1 MTIHK
6 IMKTCNKITSSLSDA
21 LWARLDMWLH
31 VIFFEVL
38 FFVIARCNSLFTVC
52 YLTHVYIHTTANIL
66 ERHLRMILKCQNQD
80 KQRLPRTPR
89 GHRHSVTVHQG
100 RLTRVSTD
108 IQGKVIRQKCHSTLH
123 KFKSNRYLP
132 WCNSKLNFRPSQD
145 WPGPS

>member
-21 LWARLDMWLH
+21 LGARLDMGQ
-31 VIFFEVL
+31 VI
-38 FFVIARCNSLFTVC
+38 TC
-52 YLTHVYIHTTANIL
+52 YLFWRFVLRYCSNDVIRFLPIANSPMCIFTQQ
-66 ERHLRMILKCQNQD
+66 RHLRVILKCQNED

-100 RLTRVSTD
+100 RLTRIYAD